1 MWLNPIRDNS
11 KLLAT
16 STSFTHIIDII
27 NRRIYTFLC
36 TDTYIHACICICI
49 WINRSWKTNQGDR
62 ADNISGGKV
71 RVENGRTE
79 NKSTGPFIFGLSL
92 FEVNDYKFFF
102 FWVSLL
108 FRYLFGRK
116 ESARKCAY
124 WWINCNSGIFL
135 LKWPWMWY

>member
-49 WINRSWKTNQGDR
+49 WINRSWKTTQGDR
-62 ADNISGGKV
+62 ADNISGGVFEKV

-92 FEVNDYKFFF
+92 FEVNDYNFFF
-102 FWVSLL
+102 LGLSTFSL
-108 FRYLFGRK
+108 FVWK
-116 ESARKCAY
+116 KRKCKKM
-124 WWINCNSGIFL
+124 CL
-135 LKWPWMWY
+135 LVD

>member
-92 FEVNDYKFFF
+92 FEVNDYNFFF
-102 FWVSLL
+102 FGSLYFFAICL
-108 FRYLFGRK
+108 EEKKVQENVLIGGLIVILGYFY
-116 ESARKCAY
+116 
-124 WWINCNSGIFL
+124 
-135 LKWPWMWY
+135 